1 VYSIT
6 SRRSFE
12 GVEAYYQDLVR
23 VKGGAPNFVLV
34 GNKVDK
40 LDQREVTS
48 DEGYALASRLG
59 CRFIE
64 TSAKT
69 GVNVK
74 DVFSALVRILR
85 DSEAK
90 KPETSTGT
98 VPRAG
103 VRNKDEKKTH
113 KRWQNRCVVF

>member
-23 VKGGAPNFVLV
+23 VKGGAPKFVLV
-34 GNKVDK
+34 GNKVDD

-59 CRFIE
+59 CRFFE

-69 GVNVK
+69 RVNVEEA
-74 DVFSALVRILR
+74 FSALVRILR

-90 KPETSTGT
+90 KLETPTA
-98 VPRAG
+98 PMAG
-103 VRNKDEKKTH
+103 ARDKGEKQKR
-113 KRWQNRCVVF
+113 KRWQKRCVVF

>member
-1 VYSIT
+1 MYSIT

-12 GVEAYYQDLVR
+12 WAETCYQDMVR

-48 DEGYALASRLG
+48 DEGYSLASRLG
-59 CRFIE
+59 CRFFE

-69 GVNVK
+69 GVNV
-74 DVFSALVRILR
+74 DEAFSALVRILR

-90 KPETSTGT
+90 KLETSTA
-98 VPRAG
+98 RMAG
-103 VRNKDEKKTH
+103 VRGKGEKQKS